1 MSILLRRVSFPC
13 HRLRYFSGTAIHCL
27 KDGETASLTRKIT
40 SEDLKVFGDL
50 VEDHNPV
57 HFQPGGGGDVIVHG
71 TLLLGIVS
79 GLMASTLPGPG
90 TVLTNMTANFV
101 SPCPCPS
108 TVEVRVVLGRVRK
121 ITKAEFVVENKE
133 KGEVVVKG
141 EVSCLLNTEQ
151 LNQKVNSSTPT
162 LNKEKVQ
169 TNSCS
174 NIHSCTSLRSVH
186 VPYFI

>member
-13 HRLRYFSGTAIHCL
+13 HRFRYFSGSANHCL
-27 KDGETASLTRKIT
+27 KDGESASLIRKIT
-40 SEDLKVFGDL
+40 SEDLKVFGNL

-57 HFQPGGGGDVIVHG
+57 HFQPGGGGIVHG

-79 GLMASTLPGPG
+79 GLMASKLPGPG

-133 KGEVVVKG
+133 NGEVVVKG
-141 EVSCLLNTEQ
+141 EVSCFLNTEQ
-151 LNQKVNSSTPT
+151 LRQKVNFSTPS
-162 LNKEKVQ
+162 LDNEKLQ